1 MVLQRSS
8 QVTRMI
14 KVLEIDIGVDLSLF
28 SRYLRQLGIGHRI
41 NEHSGNQLLW
51 VVREEHQQQ
60 VLVLF
65 EQFKTGELQLKVP
78 SGQANP
84 KIASQLIRLLNL
96 YRHLPAVL
104 TLILIC
110 LICFPLTLG
119 YEKGESLSQLHWL
132 TFVDFRIRDDLIYS
146 ADLAHSLQSGELW
159 RLWTPMFI
167 HFGWVHLIF
176 NLLWIW
182 EIGRRI
188 EALHKTSAILLIT
201 AVSSLVANLA
211 QYWLSGPALFGGM
224 SGVVYAYLGYSF
236 VWSRLQPNQSFG
248 LPEGIYVFMLIWL
261 VLGFSGVINILGFG
275 SIANGAHLGGMV
287 AGAMMGFAAFLLSR
301 KEDSSY

>member
-1 MVLQRSS
+1 
-8 QVTRMI
+8 MI

-28 SRYLRQLGIGHRI
+28 SRYLRQLGIVHRI

-51 VVREEHQQQ
+51 VGREEHQQQ

-65 EQFKTGELQLKVP
+65 EQFKTGELQLSVP
-78 SGQANP
+78 SGQAKP
-84 KIASQLIRLLNL
+84 KIASQFTRLLNL
-96 YRHLPAVL
+96 YRHVPAVL

-110 LICFPLTLG
+110 LICFPLTIG
-119 YEKGESLSQLHWL
+119 YEEGESLNQLHWL
-132 TFVDFRIRDDLIYS
+132 TFVDFQIRDDLIYS
-146 ADLAHSLQSGELW
+146 ADLAHSLKSGELW

-188 EALHKTSAILLIT
+188 EALHKASAILLIT

-211 QYWLSGPALFGGM
+211 QYWLSGPSLFGGM

-236 VWSRLQPNQSFG
+236 VWSRLQPNQSFR

-287 AGAMMGFAAFLLSR
+287 AGAMMGLAAFLLSR